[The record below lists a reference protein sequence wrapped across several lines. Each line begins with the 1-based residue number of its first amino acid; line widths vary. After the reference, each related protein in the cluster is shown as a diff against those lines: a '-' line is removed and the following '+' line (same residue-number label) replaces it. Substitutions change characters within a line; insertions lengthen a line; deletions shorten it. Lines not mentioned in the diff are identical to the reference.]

1 MLGASHPGR
10 PGVAFASWTTRCAT
24 RYGRVCSEK
33 GTALLKFAI
42 IAGYLIVLA
51 ILGLLARRRSRMDH
65 EDFYLANRSLG
76 PVLLL
81 LTMAATNFSAFTV
94 LGFAGDG
101 YRVGYAWYPIMAFG
115 TGFMAL
121 SFIFLGIPLARA
133 ARVSGAVTPPEVI
146 RHRFRNRPLQLAY
159 LLVMVVFTLPYL
171 ALQPMG
177 AGYALQGL
185 LGIPYAWG
193 AVAVTAIGT
202 AYLLLGGMRGDAWT
216 DALQGT
222 VMLGAMVLVV
232 AGLARALGGLGAANA
247 QVFASHPELFD
258 RPGGG
263 AEFLP
268 GMWFSYLALWFFC
281 DPMFP
286 QLFQRFLAA
295 RDERALK
302 LTAVFYPVVTGVL
315 FFIPVAVGVMGR
327 LVEPGLTGK
336 AADGI
341 LPLAVGRL
349 LPGWVG
355 AVAIAGAMAALMSTM
370 DSQLL
375 TLSSMLVRDGRQLC
389 NREPESRFPWSRAT
403 IVLLAGAGLALALRP
418 WATIRAIATQTF
430 TGLAVLFPVT
440 LAAVYWR
447 RTNAWAA
454 LASIVVGEALVVLYY
469 FKLLPTFGLLPVVP
483 VVAAAALVLVA
494 GSLVAPA
501 RNLEP
506 LARIPSHAW
515 RWIVV
520 FGLLFLAGTDFW
532 NWGRSGPLLLG
543 LPAWL
548 WYFFGLNLVLALL
561 MAMMAFTGRQ
571 QETKEARP
579 RSVDPSIP

>member
-1 MLGASHPGR
+1 MLKT
-10 PGVAFASWTTRCAT
+10 V
-24 RYGRVCSEK
+24 
-33 GTALLKFAI
+33 I
-42 IAGYLIVLA
+42 IAGYLAVLA
-51 ILGLLARRRSRMDH
+51 VLGLLARRRARRGH
-65 EDFYLANRSLG
+65 EDFYLAGRSLG

-133 ARVSGAVTPPEVI
+133 ARMSGAVTPPEVVW
-146 RHRFRNRPLQLAY
+146 HRFHNRPLRLVY
-159 LLVMVVFTLPYL
+159 LLVMVIFTLPYL

-177 AGYALQGL
+177 AGYALEGL
-185 LGIPYAWG
+185 LGIPYVWG
-193 AVAVTAIGT
+193 AVAVTAVGT

-216 DALQGT
+216 DALQGG

-232 AGLARALGGLGAANA
+232 VGLARALGGLETANA
-247 QVFASHPELFD
+247 RVSAAYPALFS

-263 AEFLP
+263 GEFLP
-268 GMWFSYLALWFFC
+268 GVWFSYLALWLFC

-295 RDERALK
+295 RDERALAT
-302 LTAVFYPVVTGVL
+302 TATLYPVVTGVL

-327 LVEPGLTGK
+327 LVEPGLVGK

-349 LPGWVG
+349 LPGWAG

-375 TLSSMLVRDGRQLC
+375 TLSSMLVRDVRQLC
-389 NREPESRFPWSRAT
+389 NREAESRFPWNRVVI
-403 IVLLAGAGLALALRP
+403 IVLACAGLGLALRP
-418 WATIRAIATQTF
+418 WATIRVIATQTF
-430 TGLAVLFPVT
+430 TGLAVLFPTT
-440 LAAVYWR
+440 LAMVYWR
-447 RTNAWAA
+447 RTNPWAA
-454 LASIVVGEALVVLYY
+454 FASILAGEVLVVLYH
-469 FKLLPTFGLLPVVP
+469 FRLLPTFGLLPVIP
-483 VVAAAALVLVA
+483 VVLVATLVLVV
-494 GSLVAPA
+494 GSLVAPT

-506 LARIPSHAW
+506 LAWMPARAW
-515 RWIVV
+515 RWTAL
-520 FGLLFLAGTDFW
+520 FGLLFLAANDFW
-532 NWGRSGPLLLG
+532 NWGRTGPLLLG
-543 LPAWL
+543 LPTWL
-548 WYFFGLNLVLALL
+548 WHFFGLNLVLTLL
-561 MAMMAFTGRQ
+561 IVVMTRRAGAHLTTVNG
-571 QETKEARP
+571 
-579 RSVDPSIP
+579 

>member
-1 MLGASHPGR
+1 MLKS
-10 PGVAFASWTTRCAT
+10 
-24 RYGRVCSEK
+24 
-33 GTALLKFAI
+33 AI
-42 IAGYLIVLA
+42 IAGYLVVLA
-51 ILGLLARRRSRMDH
+51 VLGILARRRARPGH
-65 EDFYLANRSLG
+65 EDFYLAGRSLG

-121 SFIFLGIPLARA
+121 SFVFLGIPLARA
-133 ARVSGAVTPPEVI
+133 ARASGAVTPPEVVW
-146 RHRFRNRPLQLAY
+146 HRLHNRPLRLAY

-185 LGIPYAWG
+185 LGVPYAWG
-193 AVAVTAIGT
+193 AVAVTVIGT

-216 DALQGT
+216 DALQGV
-222 VMLGAMVLVV
+222 VMLGAMVLVFV
-232 AGLARALGGLGAANA
+232 GLVRALGGFEAANA
-247 QVFASHPELFD
+247 RVLAVHPELFA

-268 GMWFSYLALWFFC
+268 GIWFSYLALWLFC

-295 RDERALK
+295 RDERALRT
-302 LTAVFYPVVTGVL
+302 TATLYPVVTGVL
-315 FFIPVAVGVMGR
+315 FFMPVAVGVMGR
-327 LVEPGLTGK
+327 LVEPGLVGK

-341 LPLAVGRL
+341 LPLVVGRL

-355 AVAIAGAMAALMSTM
+355 AVAIAGALAALMSTM

-375 TLSSMLVRDGRQLC
+375 TLSSMLVRDVRQLC
-389 NREPESRFPWSRAT
+389 HREAESRFPWNRVA

-418 WATIRAIATQTF
+418 WATIRIIATQTF
-430 TGLAVLFPVT
+430 TGLAVLFPTT
-440 LAAVYWR
+440 LAMVYWR

-454 LASIVVGEALVVLYY
+454 LVSILTGEVLVVLYH
-469 FKLLPTFGLLPVVP
+469 FRLLPTLGLLPVIP
-483 VVAAAALVLVA
+483 VVTVAALVLVA
-494 GSLVAPA
+494 GSLIAPGS
-501 RNLEP
+501 LEP
-506 LARIPSHAW
+506 LARIPARAW
-515 RWIVV
+515 RWAAV
-520 FGLLFLAGTDFW
+520 FGLLFLAGNDFW
-532 NWGRSGPLLLG
+532 NWGRTGPLLLG

-548 WYFFGLNLVLALL
+548 WYFFGLNLVLCG
-561 MAMMAFTGRQ
+561 MMVVMSRRVTGR
-571 QETKEARP
+571 TGADLLYLPNGSLKT
-579 RSVDPSIP
+579 

>member
-10 PGVAFASWTTRCAT
+10 PGMAFAFERTLATRC
-24 RYGRVCSEK
+24 GRVCSTK
-33 GTALLKFAI
+33 GAVLLKSVI
-42 IAGYLIVLA
+42 IAGYLVVLA
-51 ILGLLARRRSRMDH
+51 LIGLLARRRSRTGH
-65 EDFYLANRSLG
+65 EDFYLAGRSLG

-133 ARVSGAVTPPEVI
+133 AREAGAVTPPEVVW
-146 RHRFRNRPLQLAY
+146 HRFHNRPLRLGY
-159 LLVMVVFTLPYL
+159 LLVMVLFTLPYL

-185 LGIPYAWG
+185 LGIPYVWG
-193 AVAVTAIGT
+193 AVAVTVIST

-216 DALQGT
+216 DALQGA
-222 VMLGAMVLVV
+222 VMLGAMGLVMV
-232 AGLARALGGLGAANA
+232 GLARALGGLSAANA
-247 QVFASHPELFD
+247 QVFAAHPELFD

-263 AEFLP
+263 AEFSSGIWL
-268 GMWFSYLALWFFC
+268 SYLLLWLFC

-295 RDERALK
+295 RDDRALK

-336 AADGI
+336 ATDGI

-355 AVAIAGAMAALMSTM
+355 AVAIGGAMAALMSTM

-375 TLSSMLVRDGRQLC
+375 TLSSMLVRDVRQLC
-389 NREPESRFPWSRAT
+389 SREAESRFPWSH
-403 IVLLAGAGLALALRP
+403 IVIVMLACAGLLLALRP
-418 WATIRAIATQTF
+418 WATIRIIATQTF
-430 TGLAVLFPVT
+430 TGLAVLFPTT
-440 LAAVYWR
+440 LAMVYWR

-454 LASIVVGEALVVLYY
+454 VASIIVGEALVVLYH
-469 FKLLPTFGLLPVVP
+469 FRMLPTLGLLPVIP
-483 VVAAAALVLVA
+483 VVLVAALVLVI
-494 GSLVAPA
+494 GSLATPGP
-501 RNLEP
+501 NLEP
-506 LARIPSHAW
+506 MARIPGRAW
-515 RWIVV
+515 RWVV
-520 FGLLFLAGTDFW
+520 AFGLVFLAGNDYW
-532 NWGRSGPLLLG
+532 NWGRCGRLFFG
-543 LPAWL
+543 LPTWV
-548 WYFFGLNLVLALL
+548 WYFFGLNLVLTLL
-561 MAMMAFTGRQ
+561 TAVMVRRTGSHL
-571 QETKEARP
+571 TT
-579 RSVDPSIP
+579 VND